1 MSILWTIAGILGAF
15 VLVLSLVLI
24 VMTKVVNGMADD
36 EVRND

>member
-36 EVRND
+36 EVQK